1 MELIPAIDLRDGR
14 VVRLFQGDFA
24 SETRYEVTP
33 EDLYGRYARAGARRV
48 HVVDLDGARDG
59 RAGNTPIVARLAKL
73 GALKIQSGGGL
84 RSSQQLQ
91 SLLATGVERAVI
103 GSVAVTKSGEVAEWF
118 GEFGANRLIL
128 ALDVRVDAAGM
139 PRVATHGWQ
148 EQSGVTLWDMVDR
161 FERAGLLHVLCTDVE
176 RDGALTGPNLDLYA
190 QAMARFPAI
199 SWQAS
204 GGIRDASDLRELAR
218 IGVAAAVSGKALIE
232 GRIAPEELRP
242 YLPGA

>member
-59 RAGNTPIVARLAKL
+59 RAGNGPTVAKLAAL
-73 GALKIQSGGGL
+73 GALKVQSGGGL
-84 RSSQQLQ
+84 RSSRQVQA
-91 SLLATGVERAVI
+91 LLSMGVERAVI
-103 GSVAVTKSGEVAEWF
+103 GSVAVTQAGEVSEWF
-118 GEFGANRLIL
+118 EEFGADRLIL
-128 ALDVRVDAAGM
+128 ALDVRVDASGM

-148 EQSGVTLWDMVDR
+148 EQSKLSLWDMVNR
-161 FERAGLLHVLCTDVE
+161 FERAGLQHVLCTDVE

-204 GGIRDASDLRELAR
+204 GGVRDASDLNDLAR
-218 IGVAAAVSGKALIE
+218 IGVSAAVSGKALIE

>member
-59 RAGNTPIVARLAKL
+59 RAGNRPIVATLAALGVMKL
-73 GALKIQSGGGL
+73 QSGGGL
-84 RSSQQLQ
+84 RASSQVR
-91 SLLATGVERAVI
+91 SLLSMGVERAVI
-103 GSVAVTKSGEVAEWF
+103 GSVAVTQPDEVTSWF
-118 GEFGANRLIL
+118 EEFNADRLVL
-128 ALDVRVDAAGM
+128 ALDVRIDPSGV

-148 EQSGVTLWDMVDR
+148 EQSKLSLWDLVGR
-161 FERAGLLHVLCTDVE
+161 YERAGLRHVLCTDVD
-176 RDGALTGPNLDLYA
+176 RDGALSGPNLELYA
-190 QAMARFPAI
+190 EAMARFPSI

-204 GGIRDASDLRELAR
+204 GGVRDAADLKELSR
-218 IGVAAAVSGKALIE
+218 VGVSAAVSGKALIE
-232 GRIAPEELRP
+232 GRIAPEELEP

>member
-59 RAGNTPIVARLAKL
+59 RAGNRPIVATLAALGVMKL
-73 GALKIQSGGGL
+73 QSGGGL
-84 RSSQQLQ
+84 RASSQVR
-91 SLLATGVERAVI
+91 SLLSMGVERAVI
-103 GSVAVTKSGEVAEWF
+103 GSVAVTQPDEVTSWF
-118 GEFGANRLIL
+118 EEFNADRLVL
-128 ALDVRVDAAGM
+128 ALDVRIDPSGV

-148 EQSGVTLWDMVDR
+148 EQSKLSLWDLVGR
-161 FERAGLLHVLCTDVE
+161 YERAGLRHVLCTDVD
-176 RDGALTGPNLDLYA
+176 RDGALTGPNLELYA
-190 QAMARFPAI
+190 EAMARFASI

-204 GGIRDASDLRELAR
+204 GGVRDAADLKQLSR
-218 IGVAAAVSGKALIE
+218 IGVSAAVSGKALIE
-232 GRIAPEELRP
+232 GRIAPEELEP

>member
-59 RAGNTPIVARLAKL
+59 RAGNAPIIARLATL
-73 GALKIQSGGGL
+73 GGLKIQSGGGL
-84 RSSQQLQ
+84 RSSRQVQ
-91 SLLATGVERAVI
+91 SLFATGVERAVI
-103 GSVAVTKSGEVAEWF
+103 GSVAVTEPAEVTEWF
-118 GEFGANRLIL
+118 DEFGADRLIL
-128 ALDVRVDAAGM
+128 ALDVRIDASRT
-139 PRVATHGWQ
+139 PRVVTHGWQ
-148 EQSGVTLWDMVDR
+148 EQSPLTLWDLVDR
-161 FERAGLLHVLCTDVE
+161 FGRAGLQHVLCTDVA
-176 RDGALTGPNLDLYA
+176 RDGALAGPNLELYA
-190 QAMARFPAI
+190 QATARFPGI

-204 GGIRDASDLRELAR
+204 GGVRDASDLADLAR
-218 IGVAAAVSGKALIE
+218 TGVTAAVSGKALIE
-232 GRIAPEELRP
+232 GRIAPEELQP

>member
-59 RAGNTPIVARLAKL
+59 RAGNRPIVATLAALGVMKL
-73 GALKIQSGGGL
+73 QSGGGL
-84 RSSQQLQ
+84 RASSQVR
-91 SLLATGVERAVI
+91 SLLSMGVERAVI
-103 GSVAVTKSGEVAEWF
+103 GSVAVTQPDEVTSWF
-118 GEFGANRLIL
+118 EEFNADRLVL
-128 ALDVRVDAAGM
+128 ALDVRIDPSGV

-148 EQSGVTLWDMVDR
+148 EQSKLSLWDLVGR
-161 FERAGLLHVLCTDVE
+161 YERAGLRHVLCTDVD
-176 RDGALTGPNLDLYA
+176 RDGALTGPNLGLYA
-190 QAMARFPAI
+190 EAMARFPSI

-204 GGIRDASDLRELAR
+204 GGVRDAADLKELSR
-218 IGVAAAVSGKALIE
+218 IGVSAAVSGKALIE
-232 GRIAPEELRP
+232 GRIAPEELEP
-242 YLPGA
+242 YLPGE

>member
-59 RAGNTPIVARLAKL
+59 RAGNRPIVATLAALGVMKL
-73 GALKIQSGGGL
+73 QSGGGL
-84 RSSQQLQ
+84 RASSQVR
-91 SLLATGVERAVI
+91 SLLSMGVERAVI
-103 GSVAVTKSGEVAEWF
+103 GSVAVTQPDEVTSWF
-118 GEFGANRLIL
+118 EEFNADRLVL
-128 ALDVRVDAAGM
+128 ALDVRIDPSGV

-148 EQSGVTLWDMVDR
+148 EQSKLSLWDLVGR
-161 FERAGLLHVLCTDVE
+161 YERAGLRHVLCTDVD
-176 RDGALTGPNLDLYA
+176 RDGALTGPNLELYA
-190 QAMARFPAI
+190 EAMARFPSI

-204 GGIRDASDLRELAR
+204 GGVGDAADLKELSR
-218 IGVAAAVSGKALIE
+218 VGVSAAVSGKALIE
-232 GRIAPEELRP
+232 GRIAPEELEP

>member
-59 RAGNTPIVARLAKL
+59 RAGNRPIVATLAALGVMKL
-73 GALKIQSGGGL
+73 QSGGGL
-84 RSSQQLQ
+84 RASSQVR
-91 SLLATGVERAVI
+91 SLLSMGVERAVI
-103 GSVAVTKSGEVAEWF
+103 GSVAVTQPDDVTGWF
-118 GEFGANRLIL
+118 DEFNADRLVL
-128 ALDVRVDAAGM
+128 ALDVRIDPAGV

-148 EQSGVTLWDMVDR
+148 EQSKLSLWDLVGR
-161 FERAGLLHVLCTDVE
+161 YESAGLRHVLCTDVD
-176 RDGALTGPNLDLYA
+176 RDGALSGPNLELYA
-190 QAMARFPAI
+190 EAMARFPSI

-204 GGIRDASDLRELAR
+204 GGVRDAADLKELSR
-218 IGVAAAVSGKALIE
+218 VGVSAAVSGKALIE
-232 GRIAPEELRP
+232 GRIAPEELEP

>member
-59 RAGNTPIVARLAKL
+59 RAGNRPIVATLAALGVMKL
-73 GALKIQSGGGL
+73 QSGGGL
-84 RSSQQLQ
+84 RASSQVR
-91 SLLATGVERAVI
+91 SLLSMGVERAVI
-103 GSVAVTKSGEVAEWF
+103 GSVAVTQPDEVTSWF
-118 GEFGANRLIL
+118 EEFNADRLVL
-128 ALDVRVDAAGM
+128 ALDVRIDPSGV

-148 EQSGVTLWDMVDR
+148 EQSKLSLWDLVGR
-161 FERAGLLHVLCTDVE
+161 YERAGLRHVLCTDVD
-176 RDGALTGPNLDLYA
+176 RDGALTGPNLELYA
-190 QAMARFPAI
+190 EAMARFPSI

-204 GGIRDASDLRELAR
+204 GGVRDAADLKELSR
-218 IGVAAAVSGKALIE
+218 VGVSAAVSGKALIE
-232 GRIAPEELRP
+232 GRIAPEELEP

>member
-59 RAGNTPIVARLAKL
+59 RAGNRPIVATLAALGVMKL
-73 GALKIQSGGGL
+73 QSGGGL
-84 RSSQQLQ
+84 RASSQVR
-91 SLLATGVERAVI
+91 SLLSMGVERAVI
-103 GSVAVTKSGEVAEWF
+103 GSVAVTQPDEVTGWF
-118 GEFGANRLIL
+118 EEFNADRLVL
-128 ALDVRVDAAGM
+128 ALDVRIDPSGV

-148 EQSGVTLWDMVDR
+148 EQSKLSLWDLVGR
-161 FERAGLLHVLCTDVE
+161 YERAGLRHVLCTDVD
-176 RDGALTGPNLDLYA
+176 RDGALTGPNLELYA
-190 QAMARFPAI
+190 EAMARFPSI

-204 GGIRDASDLRELAR
+204 GGVRDAADLKELSR
-218 IGVAAAVSGKALIE
+218 VGVSAAVSGKALIE
-232 GRIAPEELRP
+232 GRIAPEELEP

>member
-59 RAGNTPIVARLAKL
+59 RPGNRPIVATLAALGVMKL
-73 GALKIQSGGGL
+73 QSGGGL
-84 RSSQQLQ
+84 RESSQVR
-91 SLLATGVERAVI
+91 SLLSMGVERAVI
-103 GSVAVTKSGEVAEWF
+103 GSIAVTHPEEVAGWF
-118 GEFGANRLIL
+118 AEFSADRLVL
-128 ALDVRVDAAGM
+128 ALDVRIDPVGM

-148 EQSGVTLWDMVDR
+148 EQSKLSLWDLVGR
-161 FERAGLLHVLCTDVE
+161 YERAGLRHVLCTDVD
-176 RDGALTGPNLDLYA
+176 RDGALTGPNLGLYA
-190 QAMARFPAI
+190 EATARFPAI

-204 GGIRDASDLRELAR
+204 GGVRDAADLKELAR
-218 IGVAAAVSGKALIE
+218 VGVSASVSGKALIE
-232 GRIAPEELRP
+232 GRIAPEELEP

>member
-59 RAGNTPIVARLAKL
+59 RAGNRPIVATLAALGVMKL
-73 GALKIQSGGGL
+73 QSGGGL
-84 RSSQQLQ
+84 RASSQVR
-91 SLLATGVERAVI
+91 SLLSMGVERAVI
-103 GSVAVTKSGEVAEWF
+103 GSVAVTQPDEVTSWF
-118 GEFGANRLIL
+118 EEFNADRLVL
-128 ALDVRVDAAGM
+128 ALDVRIDPSGV
-139 PRVATHGWQ
+139 PRVVTHGWQ
-148 EQSGVTLWDMVDR
+148 EQSKLSLWDLVGR
-161 FERAGLLHVLCTDVE
+161 YERAGLRHVLCTDVD
-176 RDGALTGPNLDLYA
+176 RDGALSGPNLELYA
-190 QAMARFPAI
+190 EAMARFPSI

-204 GGIRDASDLRELAR
+204 GGVRDAADLKELSR
-218 IGVAAAVSGKALIE
+218 VGVSAAVSGKALIE
-232 GRIAPEELRP
+232 GRIAPEELEP